1 MDVFAGK
8 SQGSQINYARGAI
21 NVGGAIEQQSRRCFL
36 PTPVDGLWI
45 EVPRKKNGRLSEP
58 RLGSLSRCF
67 SVTICA
73 LMAFCNRVHYAER
86 DSSRLTTHQTSSGG
100 NTASFYSF
108 LFLLY

>member
-45 EVPRKKNGRLSEP
+45 EVPRKKNGV
-58 RLGSLSRCF
+58 G
-67 SVTICA
+67 
-73 LMAFCNRVHYAER
+73 
-86 DSSRLTTHQTSSGG
+86 
-100 NTASFYSF
+100 
-108 LFLLY
+108 LFFANEHPADPTQLFWQLNGVL